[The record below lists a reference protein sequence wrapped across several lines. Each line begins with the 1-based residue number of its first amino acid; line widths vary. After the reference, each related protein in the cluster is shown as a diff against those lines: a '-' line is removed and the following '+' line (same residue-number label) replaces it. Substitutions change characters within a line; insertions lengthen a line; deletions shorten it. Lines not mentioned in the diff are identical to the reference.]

1 MLCCRDKATE
11 APRGKVGGRSLPV
24 LESCGLL
31 RRHTGRYPCTV
42 SIGPRRVR
50 FAFVVQDAQ
59 ADRAPVITVSESEGQ
74 RCCQAAFSRRHTE
87 QDARATQ
94 LGIGLASGIRL
105 AFGGSGRPAVLCCA
119 PVIHPSRG
127 ASGGTSVARPGGVFT
142 PPHGQDARATHGR
155 CDLRPAL
162 PPKICVHLWIKN
174 PSTAKQTNALMH

>member
-1 MLCCRDKATE
+1 MTRRPRHHRKDGGSAENQRALRPVSGSLSAVRD
-11 APRGKVGGRSLPV
+11 APPYCAARRSFTRLAERREGRA
-24 LESCGLL
+24 LL
-31 RRHTGRYPCTV
+31 
-42 SIGPRRVR
+42 VR
-50 FAFVVQDAQ
+50 
-59 ADRAPVITVSESEGQ
+59 
-74 RCCQAAFSRRHTE
+74 AAFSRRHTGKMPVPHSSASALRPVSGSLSVVR
-87 QDARATQ
+87 DA
-94 LGIGLASGIRL
+94 
-105 AFGGSGRPAVLCCA
+105 PPYLCCA